1 MSILWCVTPWK
12 LNSLWFPTGVSMFTI
27 QRHEFNFV
35 FIFASLLA
43 IVIARACVVYPLTFL
58 LNFGRKNR
66 IPMNFQV
73 YSATFSLL
81 VRTRP
86 IMTRYWYVATS
97 CKWIDHHKLFRHSQH
112 MMMFSG
118 LRGAI
123 AFALALR
130 SASSPERYVIM
141 TTTAIIVMLTV
152 ILCGGTTTAMLSY
165 LKIRVGV
172 SDEDMSMHR

>member
-1 MSILWCVTPWK
+1 
-12 LNSLWFPTGVSMFTI
+12 
-27 QRHEFNFV
+27 
-35 FIFASLLA
+35 
-43 IVIARACVVYPLTFL
+43 
-58 LNFGRKNR
+58 
-66 IPMNFQV
+66 
-73 YSATFSLL
+73 
-81 VRTRP
+81 
-86 IMTRYWYVATS
+86 
-97 CKWIDHHKLFRHSQH
+97 

-141 TTTAIIVMLTV
+141 TTTAIIVILTV

-172 SDEDMSMHR
+172 SDEDMSMHRLVVKYHL